1 MRAIRPRKSYRVCEF
16 LERRTIAYTLTD
28 HNDKVSDFVTDL
40 DCGLLV
46 KETARGARARPVI
59 LSLRRRSVC
68 NFLLIRKS
76 HLTSVSLSSARGRK
90 VLAGVYA
97 FNALTGNYLRTHS
110 KLGNISVTTGFQLS
124 VRLAEGRNPNT
135 VKPCIWVVSRYAL
148 IFVVPFSVGGKWVV
162 AVVAELL
169 LAFAI
174 LQWLGMRR
182 IRKSER
188 YA

>member
-1 MRAIRPRKSYRVCEF
+1 VGS
-16 LERRTIAYTLTD
+16 
-28 HNDKVSDFVTDL
+28 
-40 DCGLLV
+40 
-46 KETARGARARPVI
+46 RARPVI

-76 HLTSVSLSSARGRK
+76 HITSVSYRLQGDAK
-90 VLAGVYA
+90 FLPAYM
-97 FNALTGNYLRTHS
+97 LLTHS
-110 KLGNISVTTGFQLS
+110 RGTICEHIRSLGIFRSRRWFQLS

-135 VKPCIWVVSRYAL
+135 VKPCIWVVSSYAL

-174 LQWLGMRR
+174 LQWLGIRR